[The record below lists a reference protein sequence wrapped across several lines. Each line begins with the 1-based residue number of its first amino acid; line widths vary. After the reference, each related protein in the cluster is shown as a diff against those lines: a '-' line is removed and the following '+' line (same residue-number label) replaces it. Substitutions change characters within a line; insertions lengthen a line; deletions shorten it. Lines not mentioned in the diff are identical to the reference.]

1 MTRTVSALPLVA
13 CFALLAGAV
22 HAQSDAYLY
31 VGADANQQNLA
42 FGTATVSAT
51 GTTASGLFTPINAG
65 PTTTDYKGLSVFGD
79 GQDNSQITVTG
90 GTFQEL
96 LADGQ
101 GTSIN
106 LIGFNLVQSQDFYF
120 DSVGDP
126 YYIVT
131 GTLQQDQT
139 PFTAQWY
146 APSTGTLEFN
156 GAPAV
161 PGAAPVPEASTV
173 VSFGLLLTGMGWMA
187 FKRRKIASK

>member
-1 MTRTVSALPLVA
+1 MSRTVSALPLIV
-13 CFALLAGAV
+13 CLALTAGAV

-31 VGADANQQNLA
+31 VGADVNQQNRA
-42 FGTATVSAT
+42 FGTATVSAA
-51 GTTASGLFTPINAG
+51 GTTASGLFAPINAG
-65 PTTTDYKGLSVFGD
+65 PATTDYKGLSVFGD

-106 LIGFNLVQSQDFYF
+106 LVGYNLTESKNFYF
-120 DSVGDP
+120 SSIGDP
-126 YYIVT
+126 YYAVS

-173 VSFGLLLTGMGWMA
+173 VSLGLLLFGAAWIA
-187 FKRRKIASK
+187 VKRRKATA